1 MIQYTIMDS
10 PIGKLLLA
18 QSKNGLNHIIF
29 EYQIHQFESII
40 HKKFP
45 NQPIQRNDEALQPVV
60 DQLNA

>member
-45 NQPIQRNDEALQPVV
+45 NQPIQRNDEAL
-60 DQLNA
+60 